1 MSLIANLSTKEKVDL
16 LKELYHDIAG
26 KGQDGDTMLA
36 HINPE
41 EALLLKAYGG
51 SGTINPYTGLPE
63 YKKAIKKIA
72 TVAAIGAAAWFG
84 GGALA
89 SQLAGGGLAGVSY
102 AGATHLGA
110 AGLSGVYGMGAATT
124 GAGIFGSGLISKV
137 GLGLQAT
144 SYLQQR
150 KYASA
155 QARATKQ
162 AAEEQMRINQ
172 MQERVRLVQE
182 RRQRLDIVRQ
192 QRIQQ
197 GTMVAGTAASGLGMQ
212 GTSGFLGATGA
223 IQTQATANLEALN
236 MASGASTAIS
246 RASQTAADY
255 QSKAN
260 LASARQTQW
269 EQVGS
274 LGSTMYKKGPEIFDF
289 TKSIFKTV

>member
-1 MSLIANLSTKEKVDL
+1 M
-16 LKELYHDIAG
+16 G
-26 KGQDGDTMLA
+26 KA
-36 HINPE
+36 V
-41 EALLLKAYGG
+41 
-51 SGTINPYTGLPE
+51 
-63 YKKAIKKIA
+63 KKIA
-72 TVAAIGAAAWFG
+72 TVAAIGAAAFYG

-89 SQLAGGGLAGVSY
+89 QSLAGGGLAGVSY

-110 AGLSGVYGMGAATT
+110 AGLTGVYGMGAATT

-172 MQERVRLVQE
+172 MNERVRLVQE
-182 RRQRLDIVRQ
+182 RRQRLDIARQ

-197 GTMVAGTAASGLGMQ
+197 GTMEAGTAASGLSMS
-212 GTSGFLGATGA
+212 GTSGFLGATSS
-223 IQTQATANLEALN
+223 IQTQATANISENL

-246 RASQTAADY
+246 QASQRAADY
-255 QSKAN
+255 TTDAYTAKGMATQWSSMGDLGA
-260 LASARQTQW
+260 LASNKA
-269 EQVGS
+269 
-274 LGSTMYKKGPEIFDF
+274 PEIF
-289 TKSIFKTV
+289 SIFKV

>member
-1 MSLIANLSTKEKVDL
+1 METSMSLIANLSTKEKVDL

-26 KGQDGDTMLA
+26 KGQEGDTMLA

-41 EALLLKAYGG
+41 EALLLKAHGG

-63 YKKAIKKIA
+63 YKKAVKRIA
-72 TVAAIGAAAWFG
+72 SVAAIAAAVYFG
-84 GGALA
+84 GKAL
-89 SQLAGGGLAGVSY
+89 
-102 AGATHLGA
+102 
-110 AGLSGVYGMGAATT
+110 MGTKA
-124 GAGIFGSGLISKV
+124 FGSTSFWKGSQTLGMKLSSAASKLGSLYSSSAIQAA
-137 GLGLQAT
+137 GLGLQTT

-150 KYASA
+150 KFAAS
-155 QARATKQ
+155 QAKATKQ
-162 AAEEQMRINQ
+162 AADEQRRINE

-197 GTMVAGTAASGLGMQ
+197 GTIEAGTAAAGLGMQ
-212 GTSGFLGATGA
+212 GTSGFIGATGA

-260 LASARQTQW
+260 LASAKQTQW

-274 LGSTMYKKGPEIFDF
+274 LGGKMYDKGPEIFDF